1 MYVFSVPS
9 VYDYWENVDGVSMQ
23 HFGMKI
29 RENAS
34 KKPLTEVITPESLL
48 CDPEVVIW
56 LDLREVTLDDLN
68 TIEMRHVA
76 VANKQGQYQ
85 GTFS

>member
-1 MYVFSVPS
+1 MYE
-9 VYDYWENVDGVSMQ
+9 YWNDVDGVSMQ

-34 KKPLTEVITPESLL
+34 KKPLTEIVTPESLL
-48 CDPEVVIW
+48 CDSEVVIW
-56 LDLREVTLDDLN
+56 LDLREVTIDEIKS
-68 TIEMRHVA
+68 IEMRHVA

-85 GTFS
+85 GIFL